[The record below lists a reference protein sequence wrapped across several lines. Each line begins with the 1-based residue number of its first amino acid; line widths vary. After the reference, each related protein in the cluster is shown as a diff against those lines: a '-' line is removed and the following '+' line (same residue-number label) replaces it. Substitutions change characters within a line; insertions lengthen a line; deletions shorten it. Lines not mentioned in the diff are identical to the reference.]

1 MECRAV
7 IGLDRY
13 GLQAGD
19 HDIGFDGLL
28 VLLKAIEQRI
38 GVGGDDGLLLFNSV
52 ELIVAALVKVVA

>member
-1 MECRAV
+1 MF
-7 IGLDRY
+7 GLNRD

-38 GVGGDDGLLLFNSV
+38 GVGSDDWLLLFNSV